1 VNIPNIL
8 TCMRFIIIP
17 IFAYYL
23 HNESYYIAASLFVLG
38 GITDVLDGY
47 IARKFNL
54 ITSFGKLADPLADKM
69 MQITALVLLTT
80 QQKIPAV
87 ILIIVIS
94 KEAFMGMGSILLYKK
109 ENFVVS
115 ANWYGKLATVIFF
128 VAIIFT
134 LFGAKYSELFGIS
147 YTRLSNILIVI
158 AVLANLFAFFMY
170 SVTYRNIRN
179 ISK

>member
-1 VNIPNIL
+1 
-8 TCMRFIIIP
+8 
-17 IFAYYL
+17 
-23 HNESYYIAASLFVLG
+23 VLG

-69 MQITALVLLTT
+69 MQITALVLLTM

-87 ILIIVIS
+87 ILIIVIA
-94 KEAFMGMGSILLYKK
+94 KEAFMGAGSILLYKK

-134 LFGAKYSELFGIS
+134 LFGAKYSEFFGIS
-147 YTRLSNILIVI
+147 YNK
-158 AVLANLFAFFMY
+158 LAI
-170 SVTYRNIRN
+170 T
-179 ISK
+179 